1 MIKPKPKKV
10 AIFDLDDTLIF
21 SEAKIKIYDS
31 ESNNVLVSLTPSQ
44 FNYHVKGHGQYMS
57 FDDFEC
63 EKILGNSKINRRLF
77 SSLKGYI
84 ERGVET
90 SIVTARGNKK
100 IVVDFFKSKGVN
112 IKSSMI
118 YAIHDPQTPF
128 HGSISERKK
137 QAIQK
142 IIKKGYNDIIFYDDN
157 LENLRAA
164 EELRSDSVKIKIIH
178 VLDAKKKTEKRS
190 NSRG

>member
-1 MIKPKPKKV
+1 MIRHKTKKV

-21 SEAKIKIYDS
+21 SEAKIKIHDAETNS
-31 ESNNVLVSLTPSQ
+31 VIVSLTPSQ

-63 EKILGNSKINRRLF
+63 EKILGNSKINKRYF

-90 SIVTARGNKK
+90 AIVTARGNKK
-100 IVVDFFKSKGVN
+100 IVVDFFKSKGVK
-112 IKSSMI
+112 IKPSMI
-118 YAIHDPQTPF
+118 YAVHDPNAVF
-128 HGSISERKK
+128 HGSISDRKR
-137 QAIQK
+137 QAIQD
-142 IIKKGYNDIIFYDDN
+142 IINKGYNDIVFYDDN

-164 EELRSDSVKIKIIH
+164 EQLQSDLVKIKIIH
-178 VLDAKKKTEKRS
+178 VLECKKENRKKKQQ
-190 NSRG
+190 